1 MLTCQCTLML
11 RMTWLQIV
19 KYLCFHVHLTSW
31 NDINQWLHKSA
42 FDTIKIVSSLF
53 CFHIFFYS
61 QIKDT
66 AIQMH
71 DVGFLGWP
79 SLWRNLLTA
88 AWTLR
93 RPEELIKRRVTEI
106 HQQAIVYLMMP
117 PASPVVLLANK
128 RPVLWSRDQYW
139 PIRDQYSGHTEPSL
153 HMRCIPDNWSLSASS
168 SH

>member
-1 MLTCQCTLML
+1 MFPCTSDILKWHQSMIAQISLWHYKDCLLT
-11 RMTWLQIV
+11 
-19 KYLCFHVHLTSW
+19 F
-31 NDINQWLHKSA
+31 
-42 FDTIKIVSSLF
+42 LF
-53 CFHIFFYS
+53 SHFFLLSNKRYGYS
-61 QIKDT
+61 N
-66 AIQMH
+66 AWCW
-71 DVGFLGWP
+71 FSWP
-79 SLWRNLLTA
+79 SLWRKLTA

-128 RPVLWSRDQYW
+128 RPVLWSRDRYW